1 MQILITHGHLAR
13 TRVLQFRRWQLAL
26 AALGLA
32 LGLMLA
38 SGAVYHFVFVK
49 AAQERWPI
57 VSQLVRWVV
66 REDLVQHE
74 RYLRENL
81 DAMAQ
86 RVGEMQARLVSLQ
99 VMGER
104 VAGLAGVPPSDLAPA
119 TAEPAPPD
127 PKAGG
132 GRAAVPGRGAPGPV
146 GASTQGSASAP
157 VPGPAQG
164 GPYRPAGTAIAPT
177 LDALGDALGRLD
189 EAAALSADVFTY
201 VESRLL
207 EGRLQALM
215 VPSIAPVQG
224 VVGSG
229 FGFRFDPFNGRRA
242 LHTGLDYPA
251 PLGTPIVA
259 AAGGVVVS
267 TDPHPEYGQ
276 LLVIDHGNGLSTRYA
291 HASRILVAP
300 GDIVRREQLVA
311 EVGNTGR
318 STGPHLHFEVLVD
331 GVPQNPSRFLARRA
345 DAPAAARAA
354 GVTRGPVIN

>member
-13 TRVLQFRRWQLAL
+13 TRVLQFRRWQLVL
-26 AALGLA
+26 AALALA

-49 AAQERWPI
+49 AAQERWPF

-66 REDLVQHE
+66 REDLAQHE

-104 VAGLAGVPPSDLAPA
+104 VAGLAGVSPSDLVPTPAEPVPVDPKGAAPA
-119 TAEPAPPD
+119 
-127 PKAGG
+127 KA
-132 GRAAVPGRGAPGPV
+132 GRAAVPAAPAP
-146 GASTQGSASAP
+146 ASTPASAP
-157 VPGPAQG
+157 ASAQG
-164 GPYRPAGTAIAPT
+164 GPFRPAVADRIAPT

-189 EAAALSADVFTY
+189 ESAALSADIFTY

-207 EGRLQALM
+207 EGRLQALL

-229 FGFRFDPFNGRRA
+229 FGFRYDPFDGRRA

-251 PLGTPIVA
+251 PEGTPIVA

-267 TDPHPEYGQ
+267 TDTHPEYGR
-276 LLVIDHGNGLSTRYA
+276 LLVIDHGNGLRTRYA

-300 GDIVRREQLVA
+300 GDVVRREQPVA
-311 EVGNTGR
+311 EVGSTGR
-318 STGPHLHFEVLVD
+318 STGPHLHFEVRVD
-331 GVPQNPSRFLARRA
+331 GVPQNPARFLARRA
-345 DAPAAARAA
+345 HGPATAAAAK
-354 GVTRGPVIN
+354 GPVIN